1 MCRYFKEQTLV
12 IAAVILPLLFAPVPT
27 EAGGKNSNGA
37 KDKRH
42 DDSSQTWQSRQ
53 GGSGEPGKQKQ
64 NGKQRYQ
71 TQDQGRAR
79 TTIRHRLR
87 DDDIYGREM
96 MTRRELENYRARL
109 DSAKNDREWVRLRAE
124 HQRQMEQRASQR
136 GVAIDPAVYGQHMMT
151 REERLRF
158 NQRLSNATSAEQ
170 REGIR
175 NEHRLMIEQRAREL
189 GLEGL

>member
-53 GGSGEPGKQKQ
+53 GSGESGKQKQ

-124 HQRQMEQRASQR
+124 HQQQMEQRASQR